1 MLGTFQT
8 TLVSHQLKLSCI
20 RDLMQQGVKPH
31 GEEEHLSPANQ
42 LNLIYSTANTSPKIK
57 KEFGTV
63 YVPQK

>member
-1 MLGTFQT
+1 
-8 TLVSHQLKLSCI
+8 
-20 RDLMQQGVKPH
+20 MQQGVKSH

-42 LNLIYSTANTSPKIK
+42 LNLIYSTANTGPKIK